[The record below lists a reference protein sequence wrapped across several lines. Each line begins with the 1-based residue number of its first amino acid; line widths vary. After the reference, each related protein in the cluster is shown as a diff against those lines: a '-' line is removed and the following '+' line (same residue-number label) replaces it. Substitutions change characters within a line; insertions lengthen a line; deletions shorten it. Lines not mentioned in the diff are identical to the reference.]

1 MTRSELQAAMLEELA
16 NLAPETEGMP
26 LADDIDLREAL
37 DLDSMDILNLLIAL
51 SKRLGIDIP
60 DADAKN
66 LLTLAGGTAY
76 LEHRLAGQRRTEK
89 DDG

>member
-1 MTRSELQAAMLEELA
+1 MTNSELRAAMLEELA

-51 SKRLGIDIP
+51 STRLEIDIP
-60 DADAKN
+60 DAHAKD
-66 LLTLAGGTAY
+66 LRTLASGTAY
-76 LEHRLAGQRRTEK
+76 LERCLA
-89 DDG
+89 

>member
-1 MTRSELQAAMLEELA
+1 MTRSDLRAAMLEELA

-66 LLTLAGGTAY
+66 LVTLAGGAAY
-76 LEHRLAGQRRTEK
+76 LEGRLAGQAGAEK
-89 DDG
+89 DSG

>member
-1 MTRSELQAAMLEELA
+1 MTRSELQAMILEELA

-26 LADDIDLREAL
+26 LADDADLREAL

-66 LLTLAGGTAY
+66 LLTLSGGAAY
-76 LEHRLAGQRRTEK
+76 LQQCCAGQGPDK
-89 DDG
+89 NGD